1 MEGMALHESFQG
13 KQVTSPYPETLNRY
27 GSIGRARRVKTAARS
42 KKDGEGMLIEMD
54 QSDED
59 PL

>member
-1 MEGMALHESFQG
+1 MEGMAFHKSLKG
-13 KQVTSPYPETLNRY
+13 KPVTFPYPETLNRY
-27 GSIGRARRVKTAARS
+27 GSIGGAGRVKTAAGS

-54 QSDED
+54 QSDEG